1 MRVTVLGIVICVS
14 FVDANARL
22 PIVVTEEGMVKL
34 SRLEPS
40 NADAPITRHLLP
52 SAKVTRLSEV
62 IFWNNP

>member
-34 SRLEPS
+34 SRLDPS
-40 NADAPITRHLLP
+40 NADAPITRH
-52 SAKVTRLSEV
+52 
-62 IFWNNP
+62 